1 MHGINLKSVFL
12 LKNLRA
18 LKIIPKPFA
27 ILFFIYEM

>member
-1 MHGINLKSVFL
+1 MHGINLKVFSYK
-12 LKNLRA
+12 KNFRA